1 MRISNLSLRVKLGAA
16 FGITLLLLGI
26 VSLVGIT
33 RIEALAT
40 DTRDAKT
47 GAVLDEQI
55 MSMEIAV
62 RGALEVEAQ
71 TIIDGIEPEMEASLK
86 AAWDSDGGD
95 SYAESFAE
103 AERLAVLDMPSRLEA
118 NAVAARKV
126 RKSVEATIALVRKGD
141 LEAAAEHRET
151 TTEKAFAAFLETN
164 QAVESQ
170 TEEFSAAASA
180 SAASAAKSGRRVIIV
195 ITLLALL
202 FAGTCAFLIIRGISR
217 GVLEVLDR
225 LGLLR
230 DHCTTDL
237 AHGLSAVAEGD
248 LTRSVT
254 PVTTPIDSPSGD
266 EIGQVAAAVNEI
278 RDNTVASVEAYNRMR
293 DQLSG
298 VIAELSDNA
307 SSVSSASQQMATTSD
322 EAGRAVGEIASAMSD
337 VATGAE
343 RQVRMVESTR
353 AAVDEAARTAQT
365 SAHTAQATAEAADQA
380 RHMARDGVEAATQAS
395 AAIRE
400 VADSSERVGSAIAEL
415 SERSGRIGGIVDTI
429 TAIADQT
436 NLLALNAAI
445 EAARAGEQ
453 GRGFAVVA
461 EEVRKL
467 AEESQS
473 AAGQIAGL
481 IDQIQSETERVVGVV
496 ADGAKRTDDSV
507 STVERTR
514 EAFEAIGT
522 AVEAVSVQVGEI
534 AAAVEQ
540 ISVGT
545 ERAGADAAEVAG
557 VAESSSASAEQ
568 VSAASEETA
577 ASAQE
582 LAASAQSLAGTA
594 QALEGLVRRF
604 KVAG

>member
-16 FGITLLLLGI
+16 FGITLLLLGV

-33 RIEALAT
+33 RIEALAD

-95 SYAESFAE
+95 SYEESLAE
-103 AERLAVLDMPSRLEA
+103 AARLAVLDMPSRLEA
-118 NAVAARKV
+118 NDAAARKV
-126 RKSVEATIALVRKGD
+126 RKSVDATIALVRKGD
-141 LEAAAEHRET
+141 VEAAAEHRENS
-151 TTEKAFAAFLETN
+151 TEKAFAAFLETN
-164 QAVESQ
+164 QAVEAQ
-170 TEEFSAAASA
+170 TEAFSAAASA
-180 SAASAAKSGRRVIIV
+180 SAATAAESGRRTIIIV
-195 ITLLALL
+195 TLLAVL
-202 FAGTCAFLIIRGISR
+202 FAGTCAFLIIRGIRR
-217 GVLEVLDR
+217 GVLQVLDR

-230 DHCTTDL
+230 DHCTTEL
-237 AHGLSAVAEGD
+237 ADGLSAVAEGD
-248 LTRSVT
+248 LTRPVT
-254 PVTTPIDSPSGD
+254 PVTPPIENPGGD

-278 RDNTVASVEAYNRMR
+278 RDNTVASVDAYNRMR

-307 SSVSSASQQMATTSD
+307 STVSAASQQMATTSE

-343 RQVRMVESTR
+343 RQVRMVDSTR
-353 AAVDEAARTAQT
+353 MAVDEATKTAQS

-380 RHMARDGVEAATQAS
+380 RHMALDGVEAAAQAS

-507 STVERTR
+507 ATVERTR

-522 AVEAVSVQVGEI
+522 AVDAVSVQVGEI